1 MDKNAAAGPRLFFS
15 FSPRPTTTTTPFLP
29 NLLLVPHLPYSLL
42 PLFIQYFTPF
52 SVTVSKK
59 KTMHENLWGASGNG
73 ATTNQTIKILQ
84 KKNSTG
90 KTKKKNF
97 DDQNRRTEEKKVLLL
112 NKRRRGRF
120 FFFLFYPFIC
130 NRKRRQG
137 EAWEGGWKETAFF
150 PP

>member
-84 KKNSTG
+84 KKKLNRQNE
-90 KTKKKNF
+90 KKKLRRSKST
-97 DDQNRRTEEKKVLLL
+97 NRRKKSIALKQKETRPL
-112 NKRRRGRF
+112 
-120 FFFLFYPFIC
+120 FFLSLLPFHL
-130 NRKRRQG
+130 
-137 EAWEGGWKETAFF
+137 
-150 PP
+150 